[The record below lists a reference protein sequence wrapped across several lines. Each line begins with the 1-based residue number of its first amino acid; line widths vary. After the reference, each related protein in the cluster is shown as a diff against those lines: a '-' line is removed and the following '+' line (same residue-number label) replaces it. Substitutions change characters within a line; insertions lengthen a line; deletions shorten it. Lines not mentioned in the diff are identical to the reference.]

1 MKLILIRSCLT
12 DLQVSSQQPSI
23 SQDEGSLS
31 ERFTSIELQY
41 SALPSPPRNPNHE
54 SNDRFNALLATR
66 FQPSTGMGVGRSNR
80 ALIDTRNSSGRL
92 AGTWR
97 YSTVLV
103 QVKEETWFRRGRR
116 CTGIESGIGS
126 TRYRMDDTEWRD
138 RTFDNFASWSKD
150 SPKFDFFLPT
160 LDWPIHQRQNCLDQ
174 SEDR

>member
-103 QVKEETWFRRGRR
+103 QVKEETRFRRG
-116 CTGIESGIGS
+116 
-126 TRYRMDDTEWRD
+126 
-138 RTFDNFASWSKD
+138 
-150 SPKFDFFLPT
+150 
-160 LDWPIHQRQNCLDQ
+160 
-174 SEDR
+174 